1 VVVVVVVRRWR
12 VCGADQT
19 ETRSVPAIRT
29 LVRTQD
35 AAATQDAGARTLQPS
50 IRNAQAVTSAKIILF
65 NRRRAASWDAT
76 SATR

>member
-1 VVVVVVVRRWR
+1 VVVVVVVVVVVRRWR

-35 AAATQDAGARTLQPS
+35 AAALPRMQELGRYSRLYG
-50 IRNAQAVTSAKIILF
+50 
-65 NRRRAASWDAT
+65 
-76 SATR
+76 TRKP